1 MSMQDRA
8 ASDAA
13 WYFEKDPETE
23 RYYEIFFGLCRTYN
37 INWSSASTK
46 ERAFIEEVARVTYER
61 DRSLRLGEPLS
72 SIRPAF
78 AS

>member
-13 WYFEKDPETE
+13 WYFEKNPEAE
-23 RYYEIFFGLCRTYN
+23 RYYEIFFGLCRKYN